1 MENTNEK
8 TAGQKLQEEL
18 TWKFPSVALEAPER
32 VKEAYDFCEPY
43 KAFLS
48 EAKTERECVL
58 KAEAMLK
65 DAGYTEFD
73 RRLPISL
80 EIRFISTTAA
90 KQLSLLPSVLHL

>member
-48 EAKTERECVL
+48 EAKTERECVA
-58 KAEAMLK
+58 KAETMLK
-65 DAGYTEFD
+65 EA
-73 RRLPISL
+73 RR
-80 EIRFISTTAA
+80 
-90 KQLSLLPSVLHL
+90 